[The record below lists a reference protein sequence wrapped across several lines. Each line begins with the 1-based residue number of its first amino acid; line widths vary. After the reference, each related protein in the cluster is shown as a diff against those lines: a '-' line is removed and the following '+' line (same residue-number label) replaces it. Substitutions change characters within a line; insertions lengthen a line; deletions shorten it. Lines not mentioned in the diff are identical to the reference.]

1 MDKRYLAVVFV
12 GPNTGS
18 SYATRATAAE
28 ALAEAVSLYHRDWK
42 SLCRLRK
49 GSPVL
54 VHVCDVTGHED
65 VSWTAVG
72 HFYADQPDGSAV
84 RLRDVF
90 TVETPVGAGGR
101 IELTPRIVE
110 AILGK
115 VREDLTPRTVEAL
128 IEAWR
133 AKSAPPRDT
142 IPRGRLWEVSQELE
156 RRYGH
161 LERLDP
167 AASVNDQNG
176 VRARLALAAAR
187 TFLRATSTDD
197 CDVVADL
204 VANLGHLAAWM
215 GQDGHAELIRGLA
228 HYDAEAKGLD
238 V

>member
-18 SYATRATAAE
+18 SFATRPNAAE
-28 ALAEAVSLYHRDWK
+28 AVAAAVHQYHCDWK

-54 VHVCDVTGHED
+54 VHVCDVTYYED

-72 HFYADQPDGSAV
+72 RFYADQPDGSAV
-84 RLRDVF
+84 PLRDVF
-90 TVETPVGAGGR
+90 TVETAIGAGGR
-101 IELTPRIVE
+101 IDLTPRMVE
-110 AILGK
+110 AVLGR

-133 AKSAPPRDT
+133 ARSVPPRDT
-142 IPRGRLWEVSQELE
+142 IPAGRLWEVSQELE
-156 RRYGH
+156 GRYGH
-161 LERLDP
+161 LGQVDP

-176 VRARLALAAAR
+176 TRARLALAAAR

-204 VANLGHLAAWM
+204 VANLGHLAAFM

-228 HYDAEAKGLD
+228 NYDAEAKGLD